1 MENAKSTELEEMRK
15 ELESLKSVLQ
25 NQQIVNEKYMRRT
38 MDAAM
43 SKEKRSKNATIIM
56 ATAATFI
63 YLYFFPKFGMPLWF
77 SIVTTLFFAVAIA
90 ASVFSTRRLG
100 SVSLITG
107 NLLDVAT
114 RITEYKRFG
123 NNWLKFSIPFVSAW
137 LVTFVYYGGAGM
149 PQDMRYGFWGGC
161 SVGLGVGI
169 VCGIRFLR
177 DSRHRLN
184 EILQQIEELK
194 GC

>member
-1 MENAKSTELEEMRK
+1 MENAKSIEMEEMRK

-25 NQQIVNEKYMRRT
+25 NQQIVNEKYIRRT
-38 MDAAM
+38 MDTAM
-43 SKEKRSKNATIIM
+43 SKEKRSTNATIVM
-56 ATAATFI
+56 AAAATFV

-114 RITEYKRFG
+114 RIVEYKRFG
-123 NNWLKFSIPFVSAW
+123 NKWLKFSIPFVTVW
-137 LVTFVYYGGAGM
+137 LVAFVYYGSAGM
-149 PQDMRYGFWGGC
+149 QQDMRYGFWGGC
-161 SVGLGVGI
+161 AVGLGFGI
-169 VCGIRFLR
+169 VCGIRFLI